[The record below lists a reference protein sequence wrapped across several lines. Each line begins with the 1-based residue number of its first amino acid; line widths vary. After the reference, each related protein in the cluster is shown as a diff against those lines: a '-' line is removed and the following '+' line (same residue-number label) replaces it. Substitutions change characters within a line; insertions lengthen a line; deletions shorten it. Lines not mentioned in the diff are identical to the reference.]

1 MSSNGPLSLQML
13 VLHCECY
20 QGEKLLS
27 CQEMLAE
34 LDHVQ
39 KRSLSLS
46 LQLLRRHPSPDGE
59 LPVCQQALSELDGV
73 LSELLK
79 QLDSRV
85 SGEDGKTTEMQSKQM
100 TCQVTT
106 KG

>member
-1 MSSNGPLSLQML
+1 MSSSRPLWLQML

-20 QGEKLLS
+20 QGEKLLC

-34 LDHVQ
+34 LDRVQ

-46 LQLLRRHPSPDGE
+46 LQLLRRHPCPDGE
-59 LPVCQQALSELDGV
+59 LPVGQQALSELDGV

-79 QLDSRV
+79 ELDSRA
-85 SGEDGKTTEMQSKQM
+85 SGENGETTDTQS
-100 TCQVTT
+100 TSSN

>member
-1 MSSNGPLSLQML
+1 MSSDRPLSLQML

-20 QGEKLLS
+20 QGEKLLC
-27 CQEMLAE
+27 CQEVLAE
-34 LDHVQ
+34 LDHVR

-59 LPVCQQALSELDGV
+59 LPVGQQALSELDGV

-79 QLDSRV
+79 QLDSRA
-85 SGEDGKTTEMQSKQM
+85 SGENGKSTDMQLKQM
-100 TCQVTT
+100 T
-106 KG
+106 

>member
-1 MSSNGPLSLQML
+1 MSSDRPLSLQML

-20 QGEKLLS
+20 QGEKLLC
-27 CQEMLAE
+27 CQEVLAE

-46 LQLLRRHPSPDGE
+46 LLLLRRHPSPDGE
-59 LPVCQQALSELDGV
+59 LPVGQQALSELDGV

-79 QLDSRV
+79 QLDSRA
-85 SGEDGKTTEMQSKQM
+85 SGENGKSTDMQLKQM
-100 TCQVTT
+100 T
-106 KG
+106 

>member
-1 MSSNGPLSLQML
+1 MQML

-20 QGEKLLS
+20 QGEKLLC

-59 LPVCQQALSELDGV
+59 LPAGQQALSELGGV

-79 QLDSRV
+79 QLDSRA
-85 SGEDGKTTEMQSKQM
+85 SGENGKSTDMQLKQM
-100 TCQVTT
+100 T
-106 KG
+106 

>member
-1 MSSNGPLSLQML
+1 ML

-20 QGEKLLS
+20 QGEKLLC
-27 CQEMLAE
+27 CQEMLTE

-59 LPVCQQALSELDGV
+59 PPVGQRALSELDAD

-85 SGEDGKTTEMQSKQM
+85 SGENGKTTDVQ
-100 TCQVTT
+100 
-106 KG
+106 